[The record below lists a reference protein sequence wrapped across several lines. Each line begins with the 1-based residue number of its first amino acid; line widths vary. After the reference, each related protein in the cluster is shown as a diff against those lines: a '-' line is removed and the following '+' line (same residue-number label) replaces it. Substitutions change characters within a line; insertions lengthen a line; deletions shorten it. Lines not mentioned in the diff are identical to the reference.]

1 LQTYSL
7 FELNEYVRRILALNL
22 PDAIWVTCEIAQ
34 LNESRGNYFLELVQK
49 SEEEDTIIAR
59 SEAAIWS
66 KTYRQLKRSVGKKLA
81 DILQE
86 GLEVKMQVRVTF
98 HERYGLKMAIE
109 DIDPTYTLG
118 RLALKRE
125 QTLQQLEQEGKL
137 FQNAELALPI
147 VLQRIAILSSPT
159 AAGLQ
164 DFQNQLRQNA
174 YSYHYQLDLFPTV
187 MQGDRVSEEMQKQ
200 LRKIAKQTYA
210 YDVVVVI
217 RGGGA
222 RLDLQAFN
230 EYQLCAALADCPLPV
245 LTGIGHD
252 IDQTVADIV
261 AHQSLKTPTAVADF
275 LLQHN
280 AQFEAV
286 LLQYSQQLGQISQAF
301 LQQATSS
308 LDQQQQFIQLQ
319 AQSLLQ
325 QQTQQL
331 DFLATQL
338 PTSAQ
343 RQVMQETEKIDQLS
357 RMTDLLSLEA
367 TLGRGYS
374 LTTKDGKA
382 IQARSDLQVDDEIE
396 TTFKDG
402 QIKSKITARS

>member
-1 LQTYSL
+1 MQTYSL

-66 KTYRQLKRSVGKKLA
+66 KTYRQLKRSVGKKLE

-118 RLALKRE
+118 KLALKRE
-125 QTLQQLEQEGKL
+125 QTLQQLEEEGKL

-174 YSYHYQLDLFPTV
+174 YSYHYKLDLFATA

-200 LRKIAKQTYA
+200 LRKIAKQSYA

-230 EYQLCAALADCPLPV
+230 EYELCAALADCPLPV

-286 LLQYSQQLGQISQAF
+286 LLQYSQQLGQISQTY
-301 LQQATSS
+301 LQQEKSK
-308 LDQQQQFIQLQ
+308 LDQQQQFIQLHT
-319 AQSLLQ
+319 QSLLQ
-325 QQTQQL
+325 QQTQQI
-331 DFLATQL
+331 DFLAAQL
-338 PTSAQ
+338 PISAQ
-343 RQVMQETEKIDQLS
+343 RQLTLETEKIEQLS

-382 IQARSDLQVDDEIE
+382 IQTPSDLQVDDEIE